1 MKLYTARHGETTW
14 NVKNIVCG
22 LTDVDLTEKGV
33 SQAKRLAEIM
43 ADKDIDV
50 IIASPLKRARET
62 AGYVSEVCGAPVI
75 IDSRLIEQNYGIYEG
90 VDRYHEG
97 FLSNKRC
104 FAYKYPGG
112 ESMMQVAARTY
123 ALIDEVRV
131 KYEGKNVLFVCH
143 GGVCRVINTY
153 FRDMTND
160 EFFHYAQDNCGYE
173 EYELD

>member
-22 LTDVDLTEKGV
+22 LTDVELTEKGIL
-33 SQAKRLAEIM
+33 QAERLGELM
-43 ADKDIDV
+43 KDKDLDI
-50 IIASPLKRARET
+50 IIASPLKRARVT
-62 AGYVSEVCGAPVI
+62 ASYVAEKCGVPVI
-75 IDSRLIEQNYGIYEG
+75 IDERLIEQNYGIYEG

-97 FLSNKRC
+97 FLANKRL
-104 FAYKYPGG
+104 FAFKYPGG

-123 ALIDEVRV
+123 ALIEEV
-131 KYEGKNVLFVCH
+131 KANSPDKNVLFVCH

-160 EFFHYAQDNCGYE
+160 EFFNYAQDNCGFE
-173 EYELD
+173 EYDL